1 MSDELETMAAE
12 ELDAACAM
20 PFADIRKITPWGDSF
35 TGFLP
40 SGREVEVARRYL
52 WAHEPEGGVI
62 VEVEVHDPET
72 RTGHE
77 ARALLTE
84 PRSD

>member
-20 PFADIRKITPWGDSF
+20 PFADIRKITPWGDTSP
-35 TGFLP
+35 GFRRGGGGVGVP
-40 SGREVEVARRYL
+40 RRYL

-84 PRSD
+84 PRSE